1 MLILM
6 IMYFITLPVLTSR
19 FVRGDTAMDEKQPQ
33 PLISSRVVRTKY
45 GDLRGFIVTP
55 ESRFLEPVEVF
66 RGVPYASPPV
76 GSLRFM
82 PPVSGAQ
89 WSGVK
94 IAEDFSPVCPQVLPD
109 IRNETAVLKRISK
122 GRLEYLKRILPFLT
136 NQSEDCLYLNI
147 YAPAQ
152 AGVRDAVAR
161 YPVLV
166 FVHGESYEW
175 SSGNP
180 YDGTVLA
187 SHAGL
192 VVVTIN
198 YRLGILGFL
207 NPRSDDYPRS
217 PANYGLMDQIA
228 ALHWIKEN
236 VAVFGGDPTNVTLM
250 GHGTGAACVHFLLTS
265 LAVPEGLLFHR
276 AVLMSGSGLSP
287 WSLVADPS
295 KYAAL
300 VATHA
305 NCSPEL
311 TPPALL
317 RCLRER
323 PLEALLSAPVQAPD
337 FAYAFGP
344 SVDGVVIDTGD
355 LLVNPEN
362 GYEWGGQ
369 TVAHAP
375 LGKQAQNAI
384 NIINAVLMRKSAV
397 AQLTKYDLMLGVTKA
412 EAYFAFSG
420 DDVQYGIEADRRSKI
435 LKSFVR
441 NTYSYHLSEILAT
454 IINEY
459 TDWERPVQHP
469 INIRDET
476 LEALSDAQV
485 VAPMVLTADTHS
497 ALRRNSY
504 LYVFDYQTK
513 YGDYPQRQGCIH
525 GEELPYVFGAPL
537 VGGLAHFA
545 RNYTKAEVAL
555 SESVM
560 LYWGNFAK
568 TGNPNEAQESDP
580 IRAGRQERVR
590 MKNIE
595 WTAYEAVHKKYLNID
610 TKAKLK
616 NHYRAHRL
624 SFWLN
629 LVPDLHRPGGE
640 DVPPSHHQLEHEET
654 ALQPTLKTF
663 SPPFKK
669 TTDIIITDTG
679 LATKI
684 PVLGV
689 LNITSPLNFN
699 IIGINPP
706 TLSTASTEVHKTD
719 ATTATTPEDGFAAY
733 STALSVTIA
742 IGCSLLIL
750 NVLIFAGVYYQRDKT
765 RMNGQDGHTNGAHLK
780 KRVENGQMPNN
791 ICGDL
796 EGTLTYQTSLKNDPA
811 TILSHHHHSHHQ
823 LPPPEF
829 ADLPSNN
836 VAGMATL
843 PRAPPPPK
851 LGKSNI
857 NTLASGQLQENQP
870 LLSAHQMQMINTS
883 TLTKKNT
890 QLNAKSNVTM
900 EELRV

>member
-1 MLILM
+1 M
-6 IMYFITLPVLTSR
+6 
-19 FVRGDTAMDEKQPQ
+19 
-33 PLISSRVVRTKY
+33 
-45 GDLRGFIVTP
+45 
-55 ESRFLEPVEVF
+55 
-66 RGVPYASPPV
+66 
-76 GSLRFM
+76 
-82 PPVSGAQ
+82 
-89 WSGVK
+89 
-94 IAEDFSPVCPQVLPD
+94 
-109 IRNETAVLKRISK
+109 ISK
-122 GRLEYLKRILPFLT
+122 FKQKQAEREPLFKQKKE
-136 NQSEDCLYLNI
+136 CL
-147 YAPAQ
+147 
-152 AGVRDAVAR
+152 DAVTK
-161 YPVLV
+161 
-166 FVHGESYEW
+166 FV
-175 SSGNP
+175 
-180 YDGTVLA
+180 
-187 SHAGL
+187 
-192 VVVTIN
+192 
-198 YRLGILGFL
+198 GFL
-207 NPRSDDYPRS
+207 NPRSDEYPRS

-276 AVLMSGSGLSP
+276 AILMSGSGLSP
-287 WSLVADPS
+287 WSLVADPNR
-295 KYAAL
+295 YAAI

-323 PLEALLSAPVQAPD
+323 PLEALISAPAQAPD
-337 FAYAFGP
+337 FSYAFGP

-355 LLVNPEN
+355 LLINPEN
-362 GYEWGGQ
+362 GYDWGGQ
-369 TVAHAP
+369 SRLPV
-375 LGKQAQNAI
+375 GKQTQNAI
-384 NIINAVLMRKSAV
+384 NIINAVLMRKSAI

-485 VAPMVLTADTHS
+485 VAPIVLTADTHS

-525 GEELPYVFGAPL
+525 GEELPYIFGAPL
-537 VGGLAHFA
+537 VGGLAHFP

-580 IRAGRQERVR
+580 IRAGRQERAR

-595 WTAYEAVHKKYLNID
+595 WTAYEAVHKKYLNVD
-610 TKAKLK
+610 TKSKLK

-640 DVPPSHHQLEHEET
+640 DVPLSHHQLDSDEPSQ
-654 ALQPTLKTF
+654 QPTIKTY
-663 SPPFKK
+663 SPPLKK
-669 TTDIIITDTG
+669 TTDLVLIDTG
-679 LATKI
+679 IATKVPI
-684 PVLGV
+684 ISVI
-689 LNITSPLNFN
+689 NITSPLNFN
-699 IIGINPP
+699 IIGMNAP
-706 TLSTASTEVHKTD
+706 TQSSVGGVEVHKSDSPTNSP
-719 ATTATTPEDGFAAY
+719 PEDGFAAY

-765 RMNGQDGHTNGAHLK
+765 RMNGQDGHSNGSHLK

-796 EGTLTYQTSLKNDPA
+796 EGALTYQTSLKNDPA
-811 TILSHHHHSHHQ
+811 TILSHHHTHSHHQ

-829 ADLPSNN
+829 ADLPGNN
-836 VAGMATL
+836 VGGMATL

-857 NTLASGQLQENQP
+857 NTLASGQLPENQP

>member
-1 MLILM
+1 
-6 IMYFITLPVLTSR
+6 
-19 FVRGDTAMDEKQPQ
+19 
-33 PLISSRVVRTKY
+33 
-45 GDLRGFIVTP
+45 
-55 ESRFLEPVEVF
+55 
-66 RGVPYASPPV
+66 
-76 GSLRFM
+76 
-82 PPVSGAQ
+82 
-89 WSGVK
+89 
-94 IAEDFSPVCPQVLPD
+94 
-109 IRNETAVLKRISK
+109 
-122 GRLEYLKRILPFLT
+122 
-136 NQSEDCLYLNI
+136 
-147 YAPAQ
+147 
-152 AGVRDAVAR
+152 
-161 YPVLV
+161 
-166 FVHGESYEW
+166 
-175 SSGNP
+175 
-180 YDGTVLA
+180 
-187 SHAGL
+187 
-192 VVVTIN
+192 
-198 YRLGILGFL
+198 
-207 NPRSDDYPRS
+207 
-217 PANYGLMDQIA
+217 
-228 ALHWIKEN
+228 
-236 VAVFGGDPTNVTLM
+236 
-250 GHGTGAACVHFLLTS
+250 
-265 LAVPEGLLFHR
+265 
-276 AVLMSGSGLSP
+276 
-287 WSLVADPS
+287 
-295 KYAAL
+295 
-300 VATHA
+300 
-305 NCSPEL
+305 
-311 TPPALL
+311 
-317 RCLRER
+317 
-323 PLEALLSAPVQAPD
+323 
-337 FAYAFGP
+337 
-344 SVDGVVIDTGD
+344 
-355 LLVNPEN
+355 
-362 GYEWGGQ
+362 
-369 TVAHAP
+369 
-375 LGKQAQNAI
+375 
-384 NIINAVLMRKSAV
+384 
-397 AQLTKYDLMLGVTKA
+397 MLGVTKA

-485 VAPMVLTADTHS
+485 VAPIVLTADTHS

-525 GEELPYVFGAPL
+525 GEELPYIFGAPL
-537 VGGLAHFA
+537 VGGLAHFPK
-545 RNYTKAEVAL
+545 NYTKAEVAL

-610 TKAKLK
+610 TKSKLK

-640 DVPPSHHQLEHEET
+640 DVPPSHHLLENDDGSPHST
-654 ALQPTLKTF
+654 PKPF

-669 TTDIIITDTG
+669 ISTDNG
-679 LATKI
+679 LTEVGSPTKI
-684 PVLGV
+684 PVVNV

-699 IIGINPP
+699 IVGLSANIP
-706 TLSTASTEVHKTD
+706 TQSTSDKLDHAGSTSS
-719 ATTATTPEDGFAAY
+719 TPEDGFAAY

-765 RMNGQDGHTNGAHLK
+765 RMNGQDGNVNGSHSLK
-780 KRVENGQMPNN
+780 KRAENGQMPNN

-796 EGTLTYQTSLKNDPA
+796 EGALSYQTSLKNDPA
-811 TILSHHHHSHHQ
+811 TILSHHHTHSHHQ

-829 ADLPSNN
+829 ADLPGNN
-836 VAGMATL
+836 VATL

-857 NTLASGQLQENQP
+857 NTLATGQLQENQP
-870 LLSAHQMQMINTS
+870 LLSHQMQIMNTS